1 MLDSVGSDS
10 LSYKLHSAAQ
20 RRRLVV
26 KEGLLEVHLSHK
38 SDWDKVF
45 AYKQFRKC
53 HFTTLH
59 LLMTHLQ
66 FLLRP
71 VGSWRISELSRS
83 GSDLADDS
91 STFGCASRYKGS
103 QELTELTWKQGSM
116 LLCVPN
122 IYTCKIHKRHT

>member
-1 MLDSVGSDS
+1 MLDGIGSDS
-10 LSYKLHSAAQ
+10 LGYKLHSAAQ

-38 SDWDKVF
+38 SDWVKVL
-45 AYKQFRKC
+45 ANQQFSDVIQ

-59 LLMTHLQ
+59 LLLTYLQ

-71 VGSWRISELSRS
+71 VGSRRISELSRS

-91 STFGCASRYKGS
+91 STLGRASRYKGS
-103 QELTELTWKQGSM
+103 QELTELTW
-116 LLCVPN
+116 
-122 IYTCKIHKRHT
+122 T